1 MSVSVYNLSVTLSG
15 VERPGPRWQQLA
27 EDWLVQLPD
36 RHRGEGC
43 AYEREKERG
52 VNGVEW
58 TVFVCVWFRVQ
69 YMCTCW
75 VALSSLRL
83 SAGSVGF
90 GADCDVTADPPPCGS
105 VHLCVHLSLSLC
117 PCVSQGR
124 VVENISKRCGGFLRQ
139 LSLRGCLSVGDASM
153 KWDSRC
159 VSGIHWYKN
168 CGSALTLSLVG
179 LITCWSNS
187 ICMWLCLKLKQL
199 VPLQSQGTFF
209 FYSIKSH
216 FTVSTCKQNKNNGGV
231 ILF

>member
-43 AYEREKERG
+43 AHEREKERG

-90 GADCDVTADPPPCGS
+90 GADCDVTADPPPCVS
-105 VHLCVHLSLSLC
+105 ISLYLCVPVSLRAGWWRTFRS
-117 PCVSQGR
+117 
-124 VVENISKRCGGFLRQ
+124 VVEASWGSWASGAAWAWEMPPWSEILVV
-139 LSLRGCLSVGDASM
+139 SLAYTD
-153 KWDSRC
+153 
-159 VSGIHWYKN
+159 
-168 CGSALTLSLVG
+168 
-179 LITCWSNS
+179 
-187 ICMWLCLKLKQL
+187 
-199 VPLQSQGTFF
+199 
-209 FYSIKSH
+209 IK
-216 FTVSTCKQNKNNGGV
+216 TVV
-231 ILF
+231 LL